1 MANSKV
7 IELKVIND
15 TLRIDM
21 VELKGTIPIQEE
33 LDKLKQNIKKL
44 KKENSVKSV
53 ISQQDEHKQI
63 KLLKK
68 END

>member
-7 IELKVIND
+7 IELKVNND